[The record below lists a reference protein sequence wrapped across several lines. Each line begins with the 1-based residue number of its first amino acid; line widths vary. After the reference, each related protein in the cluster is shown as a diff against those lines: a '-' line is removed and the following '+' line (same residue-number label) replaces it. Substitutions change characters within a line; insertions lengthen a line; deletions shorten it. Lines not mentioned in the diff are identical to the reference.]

1 MKTVFNLLN
10 NKVMKNYMKY
20 ICLFLT
26 IVGLSLGQKAWGATV
41 TETLAFNTS
50 DCVWGMNQGGQ
61 AYSSGTF
68 SAYGFSIY
76 GYYVKYNYYNGDYFG
91 MQVEYNRNNGTSDN
105 GYIILPNF
113 GGKITSISVYTYSG
127 AGGSKTQYLNL
138 YIAGVAQTEKTLL
151 GGGNEGTPATWS
163 GLNISAGTEVKIMNT
178 SKIGGHTGQELHI
191 QRVVVTHEGS
201 AIGTGVAGDG
211 LALSAVVSPTGA
223 GTITLSD
230 NQPDAG
236 DYITMTASP
245 SSGYTFD
252 HWVLETRYDCGGTYY
267 ETTSS
272 YVYDEANANSAMDMP
287 DYPSV
292 LTAVFEET
300 SNYSITYHI
309 PSCATGSKPSNVTDI
324 IPGSS
329 QTLANVGG
337 DVDGWTFGGWTT
349 VSSNYVHGTSTFY
362 AKNSSQT
369 INSNWDLY
377 PVYGRY
383 LSTGSSE
390 TFSKKTSTMVAGDY
404 IITPGQTNGNA
415 IGADVT
421 DTNVGSPISVTS
433 SNTWSTMTTTDR
445 KAMWQIAASGTKWT
459 IKNRY
464 TGKYLALKRNGSN
477 NVENN
482 KIYMSETV
490 TDDAKWTITETG
502 TAGMY
507 HVGIT
512 VNDTYYSLKFYDN
525 TWRASS
531 SSETTIKCFFKH
543 AGTPAAATAEYTVTP
558 CNTHT
563 VTYAAN
569 GGTGALPVDGSSPY
583 TVGSTVVVLSNTL
596 TKTGYNFASWSGNQ
610 GVGTKTPGQTFT
622 MPDAD
627 VTLTAQW
634 TAKTYNITL
643 DNESP
648 TTLGSTSVTMTYNSS
663 SHTAITN
670 PVKTGYTFAGWW
682 SEDNG
687 TGVMVMNASNVLQ
700 ANVTGYTGAG
710 GIWTKDGECTLYAK
724 WAQNHKLT
732 VDNVDHVTISTTNP
746 TLAEGQ
752 NNSSVLGGTAV
763 TLNHNTPDAPYSWAG
778 WKVTKDADGS
788 DVTASVVAGNTL
800 TMPDYDVTVSA
811 LLFGDLV
818 AFCEPEV
825 EITLTQ
831 TDGGSDPLLITS
843 GYGLGTSSVDASRT
857 LRITVANATGSAVV
871 NLSGTNLRF
880 FKTNGS
886 RTEIGA
892 SNLTCTAGALSTD
905 IIVAYAPTSYTDDNI
920 ATPSITVTCEGTS
933 KTFNNLVK
941 ARCLPEHFVIAA
953 KINGRWCALPA
964 DLATSASPAPTLP
977 AAYPISVDNEDAPR
991 VAKVAPKTAI
1001 YGFSARNAVTSH
1013 TGGIRLDTK
1022 TGSSD
1027 GHLQAPRSNDLTYL
1041 WRPSTN
1047 ASTGMQDWYLTS
1059 KGSSDENFYTYYI
1072 GVDPACT
1079 LADGTTPIS
1088 RYLCIYGDKIM
1099 WTSSADE
1106 THRRFRILPIEKEV
1120 EPLDE
1125 IQVVE
1130 WASDKIRFMYLGNPD
1145 YKACVEIGG
1154 VLKSAAAAVLG
1165 TSLKIDE
1172 GVYEIAVS
1180 DLMSNAYKQL
1190 YIVIKNGDTEVGR
1203 QAVTIPLMVNTTTTV
1218 ATAASGFTKTIQCP
1232 KMDLIVLSGGK
1243 LTADDAT
1250 AYQFKSVSVYGG
1262 GKLIV
1267 DASKG
1272 LNAGNMYLRA
1282 GTITATP
1289 GSTPVTS
1296 YNYVYPQ
1303 VYIGSGATLSTT
1315 DNVIYFDY
1323 LTNYEQYFGLAL
1335 PYPVTINA
1343 TTDIFYPSD
1352 IYGSAAKRGSFL
1364 LRVFDSKI
1372 RAAQGA
1378 VDAVWVDVESG
1389 SEDSG
1394 GSVAVQ
1400 SATQRGLGYTMLGV
1414 PLKVSING
1422 ATPKVRQKY
1431 GIHRMKMDITDA
1443 ATLATF
1449 ENSNATYDVTAY
1461 SATSVTN
1468 AGWWLL
1474 GNPYMANLGGASVT
1488 GTSITVGSLG
1498 TNAQGQYEWQNKSVR
1513 YVTVP
1518 DDAGGDTYDQ
1528 RTVDSYTFPAF
1539 KPFYVQVGK
1548 TGTVTFT
1555 PANRAAAAPKR
1566 FRNEEMPA
1574 EIATSI
1580 ALNSTEYGDTT
1591 HLLIGD
1597 AFSDEYEIG
1606 DDLTKMPHA
1615 NVNLFTISGANDLF
1629 ANALNTQS
1637 ALAGIPVGYIAPMAG
1652 SYEFTVND
1660 KEDNSWIEHL
1670 WLTDLDLSR
1679 QTDLLVE
1686 PYEFETD
1693 AVTNKTRFMLN
1704 VVLKSPNGK
1713 DVTTGV
1719 DDVHGE
1725 NERPFKF
1732 LYRDKL
1738 YILRGGQLYD
1748 ATGKQV
1754 REINK

>member
-1 MKTVFNLLN
+1 MKKIN
-10 NKVMKNYMKY
+10 NVINSIMTKYFKY
-20 ICLFLT
+20 ICLFLMILGT
-26 IVGLSLGQKAWGATV
+26 SAHAWSAETQVAQFASETVVTSDGYGSSYGYYSSDWDLSLGGGQFRAGFNGKYDGDRTIGDACGTSA
-41 TETLAFNTS
+41 NTS
-50 DCVWGMNQGGQ
+50 HH
-61 AYSSGTF
+61 
-68 SAYGFSIY
+68 GF
-76 GYYVKYNYYNGDYFG
+76 YVK
-91 MQVEYNRNNGTSDN
+91 SKHKLDN
-105 GYIILPNF
+105 IC
-113 GGKITSISVYTYSG
+113 KITFTYQM
-127 AGGSKTQYLNL
+127 GS
-138 YIAGVAQTEKTLL
+138 
-151 GGGNEGTPATWS
+151 TPA
-163 GLNISAGTEVKIMNT
+163 
-178 SKIGGHTGQELHI
+178 
-191 QRVVVTHEGS
+191 
-201 AIGTGVAGDG
+201 
-211 LALSAVVSPTGA
+211 
-223 GTITLSD
+223 
-230 NQPDAG
+230 
-236 DYITMTASP
+236 Y
-245 SSGYTFD
+245 
-252 HWVLETRYDCGGTYY
+252 C
-267 ETTSS
+267 
-272 YVYDEANANSAMDMP
+272 ANAKI
-287 DYPSV
+287 Y
-292 LTAVFEET
+292 LG
-300 SNYSITYHI
+300 YSTD
-309 PSCATGSKPSNVTDI
+309 GS
-324 IPGSS
+324 
-329 QTLANVGG
+329 
-337 DVDGWTFGGWTT
+337 
-349 VSSNYVHGTSTFY
+349 
-362 AKNSSQT
+362 
-369 INSNWDLY
+369 
-377 PVYGRY
+377 
-383 LSTGSSE
+383 
-390 TFSKKTSTMVAGDY
+390 
-404 IITPGQTNGNA
+404 
-415 IGADVT
+415 
-421 DTNVGSPISVTS
+421 
-433 SNTWSTMTTTDR
+433 TWSTISLT
-445 KAMWQIAASGTKWT
+445 SGTQGQNVPPSEYDPVGKSGINYDTWT
-459 IKNRY
+459 F
-464 TGKYLALKRNGSN
+464 
-477 NVENN
+477 EFP
-482 KIYMSETV
+482 KISS
-490 TDDAKWTITETG
+490 A
-502 TAGMY
+502 
-507 HVGIT
+507 
-512 VNDTYYSLKFYDN
+512 YYSIVISANGTVPSGEAFAFNYAVVNFYSGCCDY
-525 TWRASS
+525 
-531 SSETTIKCFFKH
+531 IV
-543 AGTPAAATAEYTVTP
+543 TPAKGTMTNCDITFDPSEVATCSSTASERQLTITVTP
-558 CNTHT
+558 ASC
-563 VTYAAN
+563 YAAPTAEAVARASGVACTKVSGPLDNGDGSYNYVFQFAQNVTGTTTFNASVSTKKTYTVSYNKGTYGTGTNTSATKTCGVNLTLPGVTFTRTGYTQAGWSTSAAGTSKTYNLSGSYTADAGTTLYPYWEANTISITLDKN
-569 GGTGALPVDGSSPY
+569 GGDANGSANVKYDATSLSNISHATRAGYLIEGYYAEAGCTNKVLTNTGALVNY
-583 TVGSTVVVLSNTL
+583 
-596 TKTGYNFASWSGNQ
+596 TGYVVSGKW
-610 GVGTKTPGQTFT
+610 VRATTPT
-622 MPDAD
+622 
-627 VTLTAQW
+627 
-634 TAKTYNITL
+634 
-643 DNESP
+643 
-648 TTLGSTSVTMTYNSS
+648 
-663 SHTAITN
+663 
-670 PVKTGYTFAGWW
+670 
-682 SEDNG
+682 
-687 TGVMVMNASNVLQ
+687 
-700 ANVTGYTGAG
+700 
-710 GIWTKDGECTLYAK
+710 TLYAK
-724 WAQNHKLT
+724 WTQQRTLAVANI
-732 VDNVDHVTISTTNP
+732 DNVVISATSPSVSEGGSAYVAPGTT
-746 TLAEGQ
+746 
-752 NNSSVLGGTAV
+752 V
-763 TLNHNTPDAPYSWAG
+763 TLTHNTPTAPYSWAG
-778 WKVTKDADGS
+778 WNVYKTGDESTKVT
-788 DVTASVVAGNTL
+788 VTTNTF
-800 TMPDYDVTVSA
+800 TMPDYNVTVSA

-1315 DNVIYFDY
+1315 GNVIYFDY

-1389 SEDSG
+1389 SGDSG

-1422 ATPKVRQKY
+1422 GSKVRQKY

-1443 ATLATF
+1443 STLATN

-1732 LYRDKL
+1732 LYRDKM
-1738 YILRGGQLYD
+1738 YILRGGKLYD

-1754 REINK
+1754 KINK

>member
-1 MKTVFNLLN
+1 MKVFNLLN
-10 NKVMKNYMKY
+10 NKVMKNYTKY
-20 ICLFLT
+20 ICLFLA
-26 IVGLSLGQKAWGATV
+26 IVGMSLGQKVWSAESTVATFSSLTLVDNDTYQAYEDEDWYLSVGGGNDKAGFNWKSSIKTIGNTFGTGANASHHGWYVRSIGKMQDVCKVTFTYTFCSVVEQCENAKIYLAYSTNGSTWSAVGSLKEGSQGMGVAPSNTDGGSPAAGYNETTWTFEFPKIAEAYYAVIVSRNGTCPSDKGFNFSHTTINFIKGCCEELDKPTELTVTQNVDGTHGKTTFSWNAVTHADGYVLTVSNGVITNTYSRTAGQLSKTGTLPAGNYTWSVSAVGSDPYCEDNPAQDGTPFCIGADLTAVTPSGLSATPTSTSAATISWSSVSGAEYYEVEVKVDGGATV
-41 TETLAFNTS
+41 TS
-50 DCVWGMNQGGQ
+50 DIV
-61 AYSSGTF
+61 
-68 SAYGFSIY
+68 
-76 GYYVKYNYYNGDYFG
+76 D
-91 MQVEYNRNNGTSDN
+91 GTSWNATGLSPNTTYRVFWKAVNICDDSYNSAVNSSYTFTITAHTVQFDLN
-105 GYIILPNF
+105 GKGSGKPSDQTVLH
-113 GGKITSISVYTYSG
+113 GGKATTPTPPT
-127 AGGSKTQYLNL
+127 AP
-138 YIAGVAQTEKTLL
+138 
-151 GGGNEGTPATWS
+151 EGWS
-163 GLNISAGTEVKIMNT
+163 
-178 SKIGGHTGQELHI
+178 
-191 QRVVVTHEGS
+191 
-201 AIGTGVAGDG
+201 
-211 LALSAVVSPTGA
+211 
-223 GTITLSD
+223 
-230 NQPDAG
+230 
-236 DYITMTASP
+236 
-245 SSGYTFD
+245 
-252 HWVLETRYDCGGTYY
+252 
-267 ETTSS
+267 
-272 YVYDEANANSAMDMP
+272 
-287 DYPSV
+287 
-292 LTAVFEET
+292 
-300 SNYSITYHI
+300 
-309 PSCATGSKPSNVTDI
+309 
-324 IPGSS
+324 
-329 QTLANVGG
+329 
-337 DVDGWTFGGWTT
+337 FGGWYKE
-349 VSSNYVHGTSTFY
+349 SGC
-362 AKNSSQT
+362 
-369 INSNWDLY
+369 
-377 PVYGRY
+377 
-383 LSTGSSE
+383 
-390 TFSKKTSTMVAGDY
+390 
-404 IITPGQTNGNA
+404 TNAWNFDS
-415 IGADVT
+415 DV
-421 DTNVGSPISVTS
+421 V
-433 SNTWSTMTTTDR
+433 
-445 KAMWQIAASGTKWT
+445 
-459 IKNRY
+459 
-464 TGKYLALKRNGSN
+464 N
-477 NVENN
+477 N
-482 KIYMSETV
+482 
-490 TDDAKWTITETG
+490 
-502 TAGMY
+502 
-507 HVGIT
+507 
-512 VNDTYYSLKFYDN
+512 
-525 TWRASS
+525 
-531 SSETTIKCFFKH
+531 
-543 AGTPAAATAEYTVTP
+543 
-558 CNTHT
+558 
-563 VTYAAN
+563 
-569 GGTGALPVDGSSPY
+569 
-583 TVGSTVVVLSNTL
+583 
-596 TKTGYNFASWSGNQ
+596 
-610 GVGTKTPGQTFT
+610 
-622 MPDAD
+622 D
-627 VTLTAQW
+627 V
-634 TAKTYNITL
+634 
-643 DNESP
+643 
-648 TTLGSTSVTMTYNSS
+648 
-663 SHTAITN
+663 
-670 PVKTGYTFAGWW
+670 
-682 SEDNG
+682 
-687 TGVMVMNASNVLQ
+687 
-700 ANVTGYTGAG
+700 
-710 GIWTKDGECTLYAK
+710 TLYAK
-724 WAQNHKLT
+724 WVEKRTLT
-732 VDNVDHVTISTTNP
+732 VASVSYVTISATSPSVSEGGSAYVAPGTT
-746 TLAEGQ
+746 
-752 NNSSVLGGTAV
+752 V
-763 TLNHNTPDAPYSWAG
+763 TLTHNTPTAPYSWAG
-778 WKVTKDADGS
+778 WNVYKTGDESTKVT
-788 DVTASVVAGNTL
+788 VTTNTF
-800 TMPDYDVTVSA
+800 TMPDYNVTVSA
-811 LLFGDLV
+811 FLYGDLR

-1282 GTITATP
+1282 GRVTATP
-1289 GSTPVTS
+1289 GSTPITS

-1303 VYIGSGATLSTT
+1303 VYIGSGATLTT
-1315 DNVIYFDY
+1315 TGNVIYFDY

-1461 SATSVTN
+1461 SAISVTN

-1498 TNAQGQYEWQNKSVR
+1498 TNAQGQYEWQNKSIR

-1732 LYRDKL
+1732 LYRDKM
-1738 YILRGGQLYD
+1738 YILRGGKLYD

-1754 REINK
+1754 KINK

>member
-1 MKTVFNLLN
+1 
-10 NKVMKNYMKY
+10 MKNYMKY
-20 ICLFLT
+20 ICLFLMM
-26 IVGLSLGQKAWGATV
+26 LGISTHAWGAESSVATFVSYPWSEIGSGYTDDCEDDDWYLSIGGGNDRAGFNKNAHRTIGNNFGTGANASHDGWYMKSKKALANVCKVTFTYTQCSSASECDNARMYLAYSTNGSTWSAVTLTSGTQGMNVGPNDDPSDGLNTAVYTFEFNKIASAYYAVIISRNGSVSSGQGFAFSHTTIDFIGGCCDYIVTPAKGTMTNCDITFDPSEVATCSSTASERQLTITV
-41 TETLAFNTS
+41 TPASCYAAPTADAVARASGVSCSKVSGPTAIGGGKYNYVFQFAQNQSGTTTFNASITSKTTYTVSYNAGSTTPTGGNSISGSHANDTKMCGESLTLPGA
-50 DCVWGMNQGGQ
+50 
-61 AYSSGTF
+61 TF
-68 SAYGFSIY
+68 SAT
-76 GYYVKYNYYNGDYFG
+76 GYTQTGWSTTNGGSQTHSLSGSYTTNAAQTFYPIWTANTISLTLNKNNSDASGSANGSGTVKYNGTTATISTAATRTGYLVEGYYAEPECTNK
-91 MQVEYNRNNGTSDN
+91 V
-105 GYIILPNF
+105 
-113 GGKITSISVYTYSG
+113 
-127 AGGSKTQYLNL
+127 
-138 YIAGVAQTEKTLL
+138 
-151 GGGNEGTPATWS
+151 
-163 GLNISAGTEVKIMNT
+163 
-178 SKIGGHTGQELHI
+178 
-191 QRVVVTHEGS
+191 
-201 AIGTGVAGDG
+201 
-211 LALSAVVSPTGA
+211 
-223 GTITLSD
+223 
-230 NQPDAG
+230 
-236 DYITMTASP
+236 MTASGGLVNYT
-245 SSGYTFD
+245 GY
-252 HWVLETRYDCGGTYY
+252 V
-267 ETTSS
+267 
-272 YVYDEANANSAMDMP
+272 
-287 DYPSV
+287 
-292 LTAVFEET
+292 
-300 SNYSITYHI
+300 
-309 PSCATGSKPSNVTDI
+309 
-324 IPGSS
+324 
-329 QTLANVGG
+329 VGG
-337 DVDGWTFGGWTT
+337 
-349 VSSNYVHGTSTFY
+349 
-362 AKNSSQT
+362 
-369 INSNWDLY
+369 
-377 PVYGRY
+377 
-383 LSTGSSE
+383 
-390 TFSKKTSTMVAGDY
+390 
-404 IITPGQTNGNA
+404 
-415 IGADVT
+415 
-421 DTNVGSPISVTS
+421 
-433 SNTWSTMTTTDR
+433 
-445 KAMWQIAASGTKWT
+445 KW
-459 IKNRY
+459 
-464 TGKYLALKRNGSN
+464 KR
-477 NVENN
+477 
-482 KIYMSETV
+482 
-490 TDDAKWTITETG
+490 TE
-502 TAGMY
+502 
-507 HVGIT
+507 
-512 VNDTYYSLKFYDN
+512 
-525 TWRASS
+525 
-531 SSETTIKCFFKH
+531 
-543 AGTPAAATAEYTVTP
+543 AT
-558 CNTHT
+558 
-563 VTYAAN
+563 
-569 GGTGALPVDGSSPY
+569 
-583 TVGSTVVVLSNTL
+583 
-596 TKTGYNFASWSGNQ
+596 
-610 GVGTKTPGQTFT
+610 
-622 MPDAD
+622 
-627 VTLTAQW
+627 
-634 TAKTYNITL
+634 
-643 DNESP
+643 
-648 TTLGSTSVTMTYNSS
+648 
-663 SHTAITN
+663 
-670 PVKTGYTFAGWW
+670 
-682 SEDNG
+682 
-687 TGVMVMNASNVLQ
+687 
-700 ANVTGYTGAG
+700 
-710 GIWTKDGECTLYAK
+710 TLYAK
-724 WAQNHKLT
+724 WTEQRTLT
-732 VDNVDHVTISTTNP
+732 VANVSNVTISATSP
-746 TLAEGQ
+746 SVAENASALVTPG
-752 NNSSVLGGTAV
+752 NSV
-763 TLNHNTPDAPYSWAG
+763 TLTHNTPTSPYSWAG
-778 WKVTKDADGS
+778 WNVYKTEDPSTKVT
-788 DVTASVVAGNTL
+788 VTSNSF

-811 LLFGDLV
+811 YLYGDLR
-818 AFCEPEV
+818 AFCEPPV
-825 EITLTQ
+825 EITVS
-831 TDGGSDPLLITS
+831 GSVWL
-843 GYGLGTSSVDASRT
+843 
-857 LRITVANATGSAVV
+857 
-871 NLSGTNLRF
+871 
-880 FKTNGS
+880 
-886 RTEIGA
+886 
-892 SNLTCTAGALSTD
+892 
-905 IIVAYAPTSYTDDNI
+905 TSYASVPVYTTDN
-920 ATPSITVTCEGTS
+920 PNNLITVTCTNFRSANKLGVTYLQNGDPVAKGSSLFRLCYYGLAGQSDYSVVDGTNDYIS
-933 KTFNNLVK
+933 LSDAVKTAIASGQTFAISYTPEAGVYDREDTYTLRLTALNGSEDIGHVDFTLHGR
-941 ARCLPEHFVIAA
+941 ALPQKFVVAA
-953 KINGRWCALPA
+953 NIGGHWHALPA
-964 DLATSASPAPTLP
+964 DLATSAGTAIQD
-977 AAYPISVDNEDAPR
+977 AYPIQVDNIADPTA
-991 VAKVAPKTAI
+991 AIAPKTAI
-1001 YGFSARNAVTSH
+1001 YSAAARNQPTKHRGGVRLH
-1013 TGGIRLDTK
+1013 TE
-1022 TGSSD
+1022 TGTND
-1027 GHLQAPRSNDLTYL
+1027 GYLEAPRSNDLTYL
-1041 WRPSTN
+1041 WRTTSACT
-1047 ASTGMQDWYLTS
+1047 TGMQEWYL
-1059 KGSSDENFYTYYI
+1059 KSSDFTTYNI
-1072 GVDPACT
+1072 SADPNCT
-1079 LADGTTPIS
+1079 LSDNTTPIT
-1088 RYLCIYGDKIM
+1088 RYLCVYSNQIM
-1099 WTSSADE
+1099 WSNTSAKD
-1106 THRRFRILPIEKEV
+1106 FRILPVTEYTPID
-1120 EPLDE
+1120 L
-1125 IQVVE
+1125 QVVE
-1130 WASDKIRFMYLGNPD
+1130 WQSDKIRFMYLGDPD
-1145 YKACVEIGG
+1145 YEVEVKIDNVTKASTAE
-1154 VLKSAAAAVLG
+1154 LS
-1165 TSLKIDE
+1165 SLKIDL

-1180 DLMSNAYKQL
+1180 DLMTSAYKQMHL
-1190 YIVIKNGDTEVGR
+1190 IFKNSGTEVGR
-1203 QAVTIPLMVNTTTTV
+1203 KEVNVPLMVNTETTV
-1218 ATAASGFTKTIQCP
+1218 ASAASGFTKTIQCP
-1232 KMDLIVLSGGK
+1232 EMDLVVLSGGL

-1315 DNVIYFDY
+1315 GNVIYFDY
-1323 LTNYEQYFGLAL
+1323 LTNYDQYFGLAL

-1431 GIHRMKMDITDA
+1431 GIHRIKMDITDA

-1732 LYRDKL
+1732 LYRDKM
-1738 YILRGGQLYD
+1738 YILRGGKLYD

-1754 REINK
+1754 REIK